1 MVSKNNIAFY
11 AVMGALVVV
20 FLGAFVWMLGR
31 TSEEGKLKK
40 KIGVVLDNLEILSK
54 EDPTQDHLNE
64 IKAQHDK
71 AKNEYAGLN
80 ERLLTWWDKDVYDE
94 KKSPRE
100 PVLFLGD
107 LQSASTQVLRFAAK
121 KRVGLAPDVENLG
134 FPELLR
140 DDKPPAIVTYDM
152 LKERSAI
159 KDILML
165 LIHDGVE
172 SIDAISRL
180 EPAPGGKLYGKLL
193 FSVSFTCKYPSLAKF
208 QADLVN
214 TAKVP
219 VDPYGDFPRNYLV
232 IERLSYLAEDRKVAY
247 LADAATAAE
256 RATPTTD
263 SRRIPTDSRRIPT
276 DRGRIRTTDPGPLVP
291 NAERIRR
298 PDGYDG
304 GGSMGARGRGTVRR
318 PPSVVG
324 GREVREQ
331 PRTTVGRMPNYNILS
346 VTMTISMVDFAE
358 DITGEIP
365 ALQEEKTPRKVS
377 TAGATGSAGEE

>member
-11 AVMGALVVV
+11 AVVGALVVV
-20 FLGAFVWMLGR
+20 LLGALVWMLGR
-31 TSEEGKLKK
+31 TSEGGKLKK
-40 KIGVVLDNLEILSK
+40 EVDKVWADLERLAKDNPTKEHLDK
-54 EDPTQDHLNE
+54 

-71 AKNEYAGLN
+71 ANNEYAALN
-80 ERLLTWWDKDVYDE
+80 ERLRTWWDKDVYDE

-107 LQSASTQVLRFAAK
+107 LQSASTQIRWFAAK
-121 KRVGLAPDVENLG
+121 KRVELAPDVENLG
-134 FPELLR
+134 FPDLLR
-140 DDKPPAIVTYDM
+140 NDKPPVVVTYEM

-247 LADAATAAE
+247 LEDAATAE
-256 RATPTTD
+256 RAAATTD
-263 SRRIPTDSRRIPT
+263 SRRTPTGTRRTPT
-276 DRGRIRTTDPGPLVP
+276 DRGRIRSTDPGSFVP
-291 NAERIRR
+291 NSGRIRP
-298 PDGYDG
+298 PDGYDAR
-304 GGSMGARGRGTVRR
+304 GSMGARGHGTVRR
-318 PPSVVG
+318 PPSVGG
-324 GREVREQ
+324 GREGREQ

-346 VTMTISMVDFAE
+346 VTMTIAMVDFGE
-358 DITGEIP
+358 DVTGTIP
-365 ALQEEKTPRKVS
+365 ALEEERKPSTAS
-377 TAGATGSAGEE
+377 TAGATSSLGGE

>member
-20 FLGAFVWMLGR
+20 FLGALVWMLGR
-31 TSEEGKLKK
+31 TSEGGKLKK
-40 KIGVVLDNLEILSK
+40 KIGVVLADLERLSK
-54 EDPTQDHLNE
+54 ENPTQDHLNK

-107 LQSASTQVLRFAAK
+107 LQRLRTQIRRFAAK
-121 KRVGLAPDVENLG
+121 ERIGLALDVENLG

-140 DDKPPAIVTYDM
+140 EDKPPVVVTYEM

-165 LIHDGVE
+165 LINDGVE

-180 EPAPGGKLYGKLL
+180 EPTPGGKLYGKLL

-214 TAKVP
+214 TAKVA

-247 LADAATAAE
+247 LADAAAAE
-256 RATPTTD
+256 RAAPT
-263 SRRIPTDSRRIPT
+263 TDSRRIPT

-291 NAERIRR
+291 HAERIRR

-304 GGSMGARGRGTVRR
+304 GGSLGSMGGRGRGTVRR

-324 GREVREQ
+324 GREVRKQ

-346 VTMTISMVDFAE
+346 VTMTISMVDFAQ

-377 TAGATGSAGEE
+377 TAGATGSAGGK